1 MMKLNIAICDD
12 NKLVL
17 DNEKTL
23 IEETLKE
30 MGIPYKMDKYQNPE
44 NLIKNAWQ
52 YDLVFLDVEMD
63 EVNGIV
69 AAESIHNVNKE
80 CLLFFVTN
88 HEVYMDYAMNEYAF
102 RFWVKPMSKEKL
114 KYVFVKNRV
123 VIMKIKDIINNKKV
137 TVSFEVF
144 PPKQWDKIAN
154 TKKVVDE
161 MVKDKPAFMS
171 VTYGAAGT
179 TSGFTT
185 EIANAIK
192 QGGVEPLSHLT
203 CLTSTKEKIN
213 SVLDE
218 LEANGI
224 ENVLALRGD
233 IPKDFEMGE
242 NQYYHNAFELVSE
255 IKARNK
261 FCIGAACYPETHP
274 ESKNRVEDIARLKEK
289 VDCGVDFITTQMFFD
304 NEKFYNFRE
313 MCAIKEI
320 NVPIIAGIMPI
331 TNANQIKRS
340 VELSNASL
348 PVKFSKIMERFG
360 ENPDAMKQAGIV
372 YATEQ
377 IIDLMA
383 NGVNNIHI
391 YTMNKPDVAHQ
402 IMEGLS
408 AIINE

>member
-1 MMKLNIAICDD
+1 MKVKEI
-12 NKLVL
+12 
-17 DNEKTL
+17 
-23 IEETLKE
+23 LK
-30 MGIPYKMDKYQNPE
+30 
-44 NLIKNAWQ
+44 
-52 YDLVFLDVEMD
+52 
-63 EVNGIV
+63 
-69 AAESIHNVNKE
+69 S
-80 CLLFFVTN
+80 
-88 HEVYMDYAMNEYAF
+88 
-102 RFWVKPMSKEKL
+102 
-114 KYVFVKNRV
+114 
-123 VIMKIKDIINNKKV
+123 KKV

-144 PPKQWDKIAN
+144 PPKEWTKIAD
-154 TKKVVDE
+154 TKAVISE
-161 MVKDKPAFMS
+161 MIKDKPAFMS

-192 QGGVEPLSHLT
+192 AGGVTPLSHLT

-213 SVLDE
+213 TVLDE
-218 LEANGI
+218 LEANGV
-224 ENVLALRGD
+224 ENILALRGD
-233 IPKDFEMGE
+233 IPKDFVMNE
-242 NQYYHNAFELVSE
+242 NQYYHHAYELVNE
-255 IKARNK
+255 IKSRGG
-261 FCIGAACYPETHP
+261 FCVGGACYPEIHP
-274 ESKNRVEDIARLKEK
+274 ESSSRVEDIARLKEK
-289 VDCGVDFITTQMFFD
+289 VDCGLDFLTSQMFFD
-304 NEKFYNFRE
+304 NDAFYKFRE

-340 VELSNASL
+340 AELSNCTI
-348 PVKFSKIMERFG
+348 PKKFEKIMERFG
-360 ENPDAMKQAGIV
+360 ENPSVMKQAGII